1 MGGPRADGNCS
12 SGMVGVCDTAEP
24 KVARS
29 GIWCGESGPAD
40 ALGELEVMDSRL
52 VPAEVLSTA
61 NGADR
66 VRPSMRLA
74 TGLLA
79 FD

>member
-1 MGGPRADGNCS
+1 MDWNCS
-12 SGMVGVCDTAEP
+12 SGIVDVCETADS
-24 KVARS
+24 ATS
-29 GIWCGESGPAD
+29 CGESGNPAD
-40 ALGELEVMDSRL
+40 ALGELEVIDSRL
-52 VPAEVLSTA
+52 VPAEGLSTA

-74 TGLLA
+74 TGLLP